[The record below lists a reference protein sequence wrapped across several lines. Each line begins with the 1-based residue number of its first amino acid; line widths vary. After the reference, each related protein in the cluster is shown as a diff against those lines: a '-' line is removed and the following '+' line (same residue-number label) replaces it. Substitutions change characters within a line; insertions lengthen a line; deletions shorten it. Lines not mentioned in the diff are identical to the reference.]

1 MRLAIQV
8 SSPTTPTTP
17 TREGT
22 AVQHEPPPRWTP
34 EAQAQLIILW
44 EQGLATTDIAKRLGM
59 TPTTV
64 RRRARDL
71 QRRGLIQPRLRRHT
85 SPRQQVLA
93 QIMAFL
99 MKWADEPD
107 INEVFIGQ
115 LRHLA
120 IDAHRSQ
127 RTALEHAR
135 RRHERN

>member
-1 MRLAIQV
+1 
-8 SSPTTPTTP
+8 
-17 TREGT
+17 
-22 AVQHEPPPRWTP
+22 VQHEPPPRWTP
-34 EAQAQLIILW
+34 ETQARLITLW

-64 RRRARDL
+64 HRRAREL
-71 QRRGLIQPRLRRHT
+71 QRRGLIQPRHRRHT
-85 SPRQQVLA
+85 SSRQQVLA

-107 INEVFIGQ
+107 VNEVFIGQ

-120 IDAHRSQ
+120 IDARRSQ
-127 RTALEHAR
+127 RTALEQAR